1 MASSALPRDAAENSQ
16 SLWLFQSRKPR
27 ARIWGLVDSCCWDK
41 RGLGAGSLGLGEV
54 WDFPLP
60 SPCPPSPPTLLLLFL
75 LILLLILLLL
85 LLLLLLGHG
94 DGEPLFVEL
103 AKDS

>member
-41 RGLGAGSLGLGEV
+41 RGLEAASPGLGRCGTS
-54 WDFPLP
+54 LP
-60 SPCPPSPPTLLLLFL
+60 PP
-75 LILLLILLLL
+75 LL

-94 DGEPLFVEL
+94 DGEPLPPEE